1 MRTYHIV
8 DDGEELQVQMFEDHY
23 QIAGALVDIESL
35 GDDAAFVLARML
47 GETFKNCGGMGAQR
61 PI

>member
-8 DDGEELQVQMFEDHY
+8 DDGDDLQVQMFEDNE
-23 QIAGALVDIESL
+23 QIAGALVSLEAL
-35 GDDAAFVLARML
+35 GDDAAFVLARTL
-47 GETFKNCGGMGAQR
+47 GEAFKQSGGMGAQR